1 MTNRPSL
8 PLGDYYQLLLRRGLL
23 ADKAPLAADLTDE
36 QKKSR
41 VLVDVKFSA
50 LLAGAIHVVEVTG
63 SLVYSY

>member
-1 MTNRPSL
+1 M
-8 PLGDYYQLLLRRGLL
+8 
-23 ADKAPLAADLTDE
+23 TDE